1 MPKLDG
7 PIAVRPCSNFIN
19 TSKNKEEGAP
29 PVPQIHGLKRSSSL
43 PIIPMTSIDCCAL
56 IKENEQRLNQLLP
69 LEVEEIY
76 TPSDK
81 VIPPFK
87 ANASF
92 KKMMEYLIKIQ
103 SYRWHTL

>member
-7 PIAVRPCSNFIN
+7 PIAVRQCGNVVD

-29 PVPQIHGLKRSSSL
+29 PVPQIHGLKCSSSL

-56 IKENEQRLNQLLP
+56 VKENEQRLDQLLP
-69 LEVEEIY
+69 IKVEEID

-103 SYRWHTL
+103 SYHWHTV